1 VSQFKSRLHT
11 LEVIELTIYHRTI
24 RKKAAT
30 IIKYALNW
38 NNEEHREMKLFEL
51 GKITMTPS
59 AISIIAGFKV
69 AVGDLLDRHEKGD
82 YGDVSEVDWRENTFA
97 LLPESIERIMS
108 VYTIRDKK
116 LWVIT
121 DPDRKVTTLLTEED
135 F

>member
-1 VSQFKSRLHT
+1 
-11 LEVIELTIYHRTI
+11 
-24 RKKAAT
+24 
-30 IIKYALNW
+30 
-38 NNEEHREMKLFEL
+38 MKLFEL

-69 AVGDLLDRHEKGD
+69 AVGDLLDRHERGD

-108 VYTIRDKK
+108 VYTINKDKK

-121 DPDRKVTTLLTEED
+121 DPDRKLTTLLTEED